1 MAATR
6 VSARSR
12 IEVRPSGAALGAEIR
27 GVDLSTPMDDE
38 TFEAVHAAW
47 LQNLVICFRGQTIE
61 SPDQIAY
68 GSRFGELAR
77 IHTPEF
83 AGEDPAIMYISNQ
96 QKDGKFIHA
105 LPVGEMQFHIDQ
117 CYTERPAKATILYSM
132 KIPSTGGDT
141 LFSNLYRAY
150 ELLPEDIKRKLVGK
164 KALHVYDYDNASVTA
179 SRTLDPKAPRYA
191 HPVVRIHPETRR
203 KALYVNRLM
212 TYAIEG
218 MDEKESTDILEAC
231 FQAIERPDNVYA
243 HKWQLGD
250 VLMWDNRCT
259 AHARTDFEAT
269 EPRLMR
275 RLTVLGEK
283 PE

>member
-1 MAATR
+1 MASGHVTT
-6 VSARSR
+6 RSR
-12 IEVRPSGAALGAEIR
+12 IEVRPSGSALGAEII
-27 GVDLSTPMDDE
+27 GVDLSTPMDQA
-38 TFEAVHAAW
+38 TFAEVHAAW
-47 LQNLVICFRGQTIE
+47 LQNLVICFRGQNID
-61 SPDQIAY
+61 SKAQIAY
-68 GSRFGELAR
+68 GSCFGELAR

-83 AGEDPAIMYISNQ
+83 AGDDPSIMFISNQ

-105 LPVGEMQFHIDQ
+105 LPIGEMQFHVDQ

-132 KIPSTGGDT
+132 KIPKTGGDT
-141 LFSNLYRAY
+141 LFANLYRAY
-150 ELLPEDIKRKLVGK
+150 EGLSPELKAKIAGK
-164 KALHVYDYDNASVTA
+164 KALHIYDYDNASVAATRDVA
-179 SRTLDPKAPRYA
+179 PDAPRYA

-203 KALYVNRLM
+203 KALFVNRLM
-212 TYAIEG
+212 TYSIEG
-218 MDEKESTDILEAC
+218 MDEKESAETLEAL
-231 FQAIERPDNVYA
+231 FQAIERPDNIYA
-243 HKWQLGD
+243 HKWQVGD

>member
-1 MAATR
+1 MATR
-6 VSARSR
+6 ATTRSR
-12 IEVRPSGAALGAEIR
+12 IEVRPSGGSLGAEIV
-27 GVDLSTPMDDE
+27 GVDLSKPMDDE

-47 LQNLVICFRGQTIE
+47 LQNLVICFRNQDID
-61 SPDQIAY
+61 SKAQIAY
-68 GSRFGELAR
+68 GSRFGELSR

-83 AGEDPAIMYISNQ
+83 AGDDPAIMYISNQ

-117 CYTERPAKATILYSM
+117 VYTERPAKATILYSM
-132 KIPSTGGDT
+132 KIPKTGGDT
-141 LFSNLYRAY
+141 LFANLYRAY
-150 ELLPEDIKRKLVGK
+150 DLLPDDIKRKIAGK
-164 KALHVYDYDNASVTA
+164 KVLHVYDYDNASVTA
-179 SRTLDPKAPRYA
+179 TRDVAPDAPRYA
-191 HPVVRIHPETRR
+191 HPIVRIHPETRR

-212 TYAIEG
+212 TYHIEG
-218 MDEKESTDILEAC
+218 MDPKESADILEVC
-231 FQAIERPDNVYA
+231 YQTLERADNIYA

>member
-1 MAATR
+1 MATR
-6 VSARSR
+6 ATTRPR
-12 IEVRPSGAALGAEIR
+12 IEVRPSGGALGAEIV
-27 GVDLSTPMDDE
+27 GVDLSKPMDDE

-47 LQNLVICFRGQTIE
+47 LQNLVICFRNQEID
-61 SPDQIAY
+61 SRAQIAY
-68 GSRFGELAR
+68 GSRFGELSR

-83 AGEDPAIMYISNQ
+83 AGDDPAIMYISNQ

-117 CYTERPAKATILYSM
+117 VYTERPAKATILYSM
-132 KIPSTGGDT
+132 KIPKTGGDT
-141 LFSNLYRAY
+141 LFANLYRAY
-150 ELLPEDIKRKLVGK
+150 DLLPDDIKRKIAGK
-164 KALHVYDYDNASVTA
+164 KVLHVYDYDNASVTA
-179 SRTLDPKAPRYA
+179 TRDVAPDAPRYA
-191 HPVVRIHPETRR
+191 HPIVRIHPETRR

-212 TYAIEG
+212 TYHIEG
-218 MDEKESTDILEAC
+218 MDPKESADILEVC
-231 FQAIERPDNVYA
+231 YQTLERADNIYA

>member
-1 MAATR
+1 MATR
-6 VSARSR
+6 ATTRSR
-12 IEVRPSGAALGAEIR
+12 IEVRPSGGSLGAEIV
-27 GVDLSTPMDDE
+27 GVDLSKPMDDE

-47 LQNLVICFRGQTIE
+47 LQNLVICFRNQEID
-61 SPDQIAY
+61 SKAQIAY
-68 GSRFGELAR
+68 GSRFGELSR

-83 AGEDPAIMYISNQ
+83 AGDDPAIMYISNQ

-117 CYTERPAKATILYSM
+117 VYTERPAKATILYSM
-132 KIPSTGGDT
+132 KIPKTGGDT
-141 LFSNLYRAY
+141 LFANLYRAY
-150 ELLPEDIKRKLVGK
+150 DLLPDDIKRKIAGK
-164 KALHVYDYDNASVTA
+164 KVLHVYDYDNASVTA
-179 SRTLDPKAPRYA
+179 TRDVAPDAPRYA
-191 HPVVRIHPETRR
+191 HPMVRIHPETRR

-212 TYAIEG
+212 TYHIEG
-218 MDEKESTDILEAC
+218 MDPKESAEILEVC
-231 FQAIERPDNVYA
+231 YQTLERADNIYA
-243 HKWQLGD
+243 HKWKLGD

>member
-1 MAATR
+1 MATR
-6 VSARSR
+6 MTARSR
-12 IEVRPSGAALGAEIR
+12 IEVRPSGAPLGAEIV
-27 GVDLSTPMDDE
+27 GVDLSKPMDDE

-47 LQNLVICFRGQTIE
+47 LQNLVICFRNQEID
-61 SPDQIAY
+61 SKAQIAY
-68 GSRFGELAR
+68 GSRFGELSR

-83 AGEDPAIMYISNQ
+83 AGDDPAIMYISNQ

-117 CYTERPAKATILYSM
+117 VYTERPAKATILYSM
-132 KIPSTGGDT
+132 KIPKTGGDT
-141 LFSNLYRAY
+141 LFANLYRAY
-150 ELLPEDIKRKLVGK
+150 ELLPVEIKKKITGK
-164 KALHVYDYDNASVTA
+164 KVLHVYDYDNAAVTA
-179 SRTLDPKAPRYA
+179 SRNVAPDAPRYA
-191 HPVVRIHPETRR
+191 HPMVRIHPETRR

-212 TYAIEG
+212 TYRIEG
-218 MDEKESTDILEAC
+218 MDEKESAEILEVC
-231 FQAIERPDNVYA
+231 YRTLERADNIYA

-275 RLTVLGEK
+275 RLTVLGER

>member
-1 MAATR
+1 MASK
-6 VSARSR
+6 VGSRSR
-12 IEVRPSGAALGAEIR
+12 IEVRPSGGALGAEIV
-27 GVDLSTPMDDE
+27 GVDLSKPMDDE
-38 TFEAVHAAW
+38 IFEAVHAAW
-47 LQNLVICFRGQTIE
+47 LQNLVICFRHQTIE
-61 SPDQIAY
+61 SNDQIAY
-68 GSRFGELAR
+68 GARFGELAR

-83 AGEDPAIMYISNQ
+83 SGEDPAIMYISNQ

-117 CYTERPAKATILYSM
+117 CYTERPAKATILYSL

-150 ELLPEDIKRKLVGK
+150 ELLPDDIKRKIVGK
-164 KALHVYDYDNASVTA
+164 KALHIYDYDNASVTA
-179 SRTLDPKAPRYA
+179 SRTVDPNAPRYA
-191 HPVVRIHPETRR
+191 HPMVRIHPETRR

-212 TYAIEG
+212 TFAIEG
-218 MDEKESTDILEAC
+218 MDEKESNEILEEC
-231 FQAIERPDNVYA
+231 FKVIERTDNIYA

-259 AHARTDFEAT
+259 SHARTDFEAT

-275 RLTVLGEK
+275 RLTIRGER

>member
-1 MAATR
+1 MATR
-6 VSARSR
+6 ATTRSR
-12 IEVRPSGAALGAEIR
+12 IEVRPSGGALGAEIV
-27 GVDLSTPMDDE
+27 GVDLSKPMDDE

-47 LQNLVICFRGQTIE
+47 LQNLVICFRNQEID
-61 SPDQIAY
+61 SKAQIAY
-68 GSRFGELAR
+68 GSRFGELSR

-83 AGEDPAIMYISNQ
+83 AGDDPAIMYISNQ

-117 CYTERPAKATILYSM
+117 VYTERPAKATILYSM
-132 KIPSTGGDT
+132 KIPQTGGDT
-141 LFSNLYRAY
+141 LFANLYRAY
-150 ELLPEDIKRKLVGK
+150 DLLPDDIKKKIAGK
-164 KALHVYDYDNASVTA
+164 KVLHVYDYDNASVSATRNVA
-179 SRTLDPKAPRYA
+179 PDAPRYA
-191 HPVVRIHPETRR
+191 HPIVRIHPETRR

-212 TYAIEG
+212 TYHIEG
-218 MDEKESTDILEAC
+218 LDEKESAEILEVC
-231 FQAIERPDNVYA
+231 YQTLERADNIYA
-243 HKWQLGD
+243 HKWKLGD